1 MNQDKKMEKFKSL
14 KVGNALVSTTSISKK
29 ELDEYLGFSR
39 IKNAMFEIDSGK
51 DEDRV
56 ISGRAIISR
65 MEGEFTRLR
74 QIYGN
79 YIVLYGIDGDT
90 EWENRQTR
98 FVRPVYTDQ
107 VIRLKFTIS
116 DKRDID
122 DEYGLISVDFEATF
136 EGGELVLTSKKNLY
150 RIKKE
155 PPTNR

>member
-1 MNQDKKMEKFKSL
+1 M
-14 KVGNALVSTTSISKK
+14 
-29 ELDEYLGFSR
+29 
-39 IKNAMFEIDSGK
+39 
-51 DEDRV
+51 
-56 ISGRAIISR
+56 
-65 MEGEFTRLR
+65 R

>member
-1 MNQDKKMEKFKSL
+1 MEKFSTL
-14 KVGNALVSTTSISKK
+14 KIGDSFVSTTSISKK
-29 ELDEYLGFSR
+29 ELEEYLGFSR
-39 IKNAMFEIDSGK
+39 IKNAMFEIDSGRE
-51 DEDRV
+51 EDRV

-79 YIVLYGIDGDT
+79 YIVLYGIDGDS

-98 FVRPVYTDQ
+98 FLKPLYTDQ
-107 VIRLKFTIS
+107 VVRIKFTIS
-116 DKRDID
+116 DKKDID

-136 EGGELVLTSKKNLY
+136 EDGELFLTSKKNLY

-155 PPTNR
+155 PPSNR

>member
-1 MNQDKKMEKFKSL
+1 MEKFSTL
-14 KVGNALVSTTSISKK
+14 KIGDSFVSTTSISKK
-29 ELDEYLGFSR
+29 ELEEYLGFSR

-79 YIVLYGIDGDT
+79 YIVLYGIDGDS

-98 FVRPVYTDQ
+98 FLKPLYTDQ
-107 VIRLKFTIS
+107 VVRIKFTIS
-116 DKRDID
+116 DKKDID

-136 EGGELVLTSKKNLY
+136 EDGELFLTSKKNLY

-155 PPTNR
+155 PPSNR

>member
-1 MNQDKKMEKFKSL
+1 MEKFKTI
-14 KVGNALVSTTSISKK
+14 KVVNSFVSTTSISKK

-51 DEDRV
+51 DENRV

-79 YIVLYGIDGDT
+79 YIVLYGIDGDE
-90 EWENRQTR
+90 EWKNRQTR

-107 VIRLKFTIS
+107 VLRLKYTIS

-136 EGGELVLTSKKNLY
+136 EDGELVLTSKRNLY

-155 PPTNR
+155 PPSNR

>member
-1 MNQDKKMEKFKSL
+1 MEKFKTI
-14 KVGNALVSTTSISKK
+14 KVGNSFVSTTSISKK

-39 IKNAMFEIDSGK
+39 IKYAMFEIDSGK
-51 DEDRV
+51 DENRV

-79 YIVLYGIDGDT
+79 YIVLYGIDGDE
-90 EWENRQTR
+90 EWKNRQTR

-107 VIRLKFTIS
+107 VLRLKYTIS

-136 EGGELVLTSKKNLY
+136 EDGELVLTSKRNLY

-155 PPTNR
+155 PPSNR

>member
-1 MNQDKKMEKFKSL
+1 MEKFKTI
-14 KVGNALVSTTSISKK
+14 KVGNSFVSTTSISKK

-51 DEDRV
+51 DENRV

-79 YIVLYGIDGDT
+79 YIVLYGIDGDE
-90 EWENRQTR
+90 EWKNRQTR

-107 VIRLKFTIS
+107 VLRLKYTIS

-122 DEYGLISVDFEATF
+122 DEYGLISVDFEAAF
-136 EGGELVLTSKKNLY
+136 EDGELVLTSKRNLY

-155 PPTNR
+155 PPSNR

>member
-1 MNQDKKMEKFKSL
+1 MEKFSTL
-14 KVGNALVSTTSISKK
+14 KIGDSFVSTTSISKK
-29 ELDEYLGFSR
+29 ELDGYLGFSR
-39 IKNAMFEIDSGK
+39 IKNAMFEMDSGK

-79 YIVLYGIDGDT
+79 YIVLYGIDGDS
-90 EWENRQTR
+90 EWKNRQTR
-98 FVRPVYTDQ
+98 FLRPLYNDQ

-122 DEYGLISVDFEATF
+122 DDYGLISVDFEATF
-136 EGGELVLTSKKNLY
+136 EDGDLVLTSKKNLY

-155 PPTNR
+155 PPSNR

>member
-1 MNQDKKMEKFKSL
+1 MEKFSTL
-14 KVGNALVSTTSISKK
+14 KIGNSFVSTTSISKK
-29 ELDEYLGFSR
+29 ELDEYLRFSR

-56 ISGRAIISR
+56 VSGRAIISR
-65 MEGEFTRLR
+65 IEGEFTRLR

-79 YIVLYGIDGDT
+79 YIVLYGIDGEP
-90 EWENRQTR
+90 EWKNRQTR
-98 FVRPVYTDQ
+98 FLKPLYTDQ

-116 DKRDID
+116 DKKEID

-136 EGGELVLTSKKNLY
+136 EDGELILTSKRNLY

-155 PPTNR
+155 PPSNR

>member
-1 MNQDKKMEKFKSL
+1 MEKFSTL
-14 KVGNALVSTTSISKK
+14 KIGNSFVSTTSISKK
-29 ELDEYLGFSR
+29 ELDEYLRFSR

-51 DEDRV
+51 DENRV
-56 ISGRAIISR
+56 VSGRAIISR

-79 YIVLYGIDGDT
+79 YIVLYGIDGEP
-90 EWENRQTR
+90 EWKNRQTR
-98 FVRPVYTDQ
+98 FLKPLYTDQ

-116 DKRDID
+116 DKKEID

-136 EGGELVLTSKKNLY
+136 EDGELILTSKRNLY

-155 PPTNR
+155 PH

>member
-1 MNQDKKMEKFKSL
+1 MEKFSTL
-14 KVGNALVSTTSISKK
+14 KIGNTFVSTTSISKK
-29 ELDEYLGFSR
+29 ELEEYLRFSR

-51 DEDRV
+51 RDNRV
-56 ISGRAIISR
+56 VSGRAIISR

-79 YIVLYGIDGDT
+79 YIVLYGIDGDV
-90 EWENRQTR
+90 EWKNRQTR
-98 FVRPVYTDQ
+98 FLRPVYTDQ

-122 DEYGLISVDFEATF
+122 VEYGLISVDFEATF
-136 EGGELVLTSKKNLY
+136 EDGELVLTSKKNLY

-155 PPTNR
+155 SPLNQ

>member
-1 MNQDKKMEKFKSL
+1 MEKFKSL
-14 KVGNALVSTTSISKK
+14 KVGNVFVSTTSISKK

-79 YIVLYGIDGDT
+79 YIVLYGIDGDS
-90 EWENRQTR
+90 EWKNRQTR
-98 FVRPVYTDQ
+98 FLRPLYTDQ
-107 VIRLKFTIS
+107 VIRIKFTIS
-116 DKRDID
+116 DKKDID
-122 DEYGLISVDFEATF
+122 EEYGLISVDFEATF
-136 EGGELVLTSKKNLY
+136 EGGELILTSKRNLY